1 MKRTHDK
8 ARPGRVAEPAQVYLE
23 PPDLERLARLTS
35 QLEATKS
42 DVLRRGLAALERELL
57 DPERHP
63 ALRLIGIGRGAER
76 RPAPGY
82 DVAREHDRFLADSE
96 VSPASKAR
104 KSRGRPGAR

>member
-1 MKRTHDK
+1 MTKDHEKTRS
-8 ARPGRVAEPAQVYLE
+8 GRVAEPAQVYLE
-23 PPDLERLARLTS
+23 APDLERLARLTS

-63 ALRLIGIGRGAER
+63 ALRLIGIGRGAPR

-82 DVAREHDRFLADSE
+82 DVAREHDRFLADLE
-96 VSPASKAR
+96 PAPAPKHRRRRPAR
-104 KSRGRPGAR
+104 